1 MFCVDVVDIGEGE
14 NPQLVRPN
22 RGSPRYGPMPHPN
35 RPSSYSPTS
44 VLKILVYVNKIFTS
58 IAVPFRKKHI
68 SCYFLPKG
76 SLYPT
81 DTKYPFDYSKLL
93 SLLI

>member
-1 MFCVDVVDIGEGE
+1 PVRRFRGDIGEGK
-14 NPQLVRPN
+14 NQQSVRPN
-22 RGSPRYGPMPHPN
+22 RGSPRYGPMPRPN

-44 VLKILVYVNKIFTS
+44 VSKILVDVNKNYTS
-58 IAVPFRKKHI
+58 IVVPFQKKHI
-68 SCYFLPKG
+68 SGYFLPKG

-81 DTKYPFDYSKLL
+81 DTKYPFDCSKLL